1 MTDLELD
8 PRLTDPEAARLVARA
23 RVDAPTTPPVRDA
36 ALLARMRANP
46 SWVRLPDDDRVL
58 TIDGTL
64 PGDPP
69 LALRLYRPRM
79 GFTGTLLFAHGGG
92 WATGNLE
99 TNDGLCRELAR
110 HTGTQVVSL
119 DYRLAPEH
127 PYPAALHDMW
137 RALVFLAS
145 GGGGLVPDPAALG
158 VAGHSSGGNLAAALA
173 LRSRAG
179 RAPAVRH
186 QLLLCP
192 VLDCDFSR
200 PSYRECESGLPL
212 NGPDMHWLWDLY
224 VPDGP
229 ARLDP
234 EVSPVRARELAGS
247 VPATIIAAEVDPLR
261 DEAIAYAALLDAA
274 GALEGLIVRPG
285 VPHLFL
291 TWPLSSAVETLAAI
305 GPGVGAAVAGRAH

>member
-1 MTDLELD
+1 MTGLD
-8 PRLTDPEAARLVARA
+8 PRLTDPEAARHVARA
-23 RVDAPTTPPVRDA
+23 RAGAPAIPPARDA

-46 SWVRLPDDDRVL
+46 SWVRLPDDDRVA
-58 TIDGTL
+58 TIDGVL
-64 PGDPP
+64 AGGPP
-69 LALRLYRPRM
+69 LAYRVYRPRA
-79 GFTGTLLFAHGGG
+79 GFAGTLLFAHGGG

-110 HTGTQVVSL
+110 HTGTQVVSV

-127 PYPAALHDMW
+127 PYPAALDDMT
-137 RALVFLAS
+137 RALEVLAA
-145 GGGGLVPDPAALG
+145 GGDGLVPDPAALG

-179 RAPAVRH
+179 RAPAIRH

-192 VLDCDFSR
+192 VLDCDFER

-212 NGPDMHWLWDLY
+212 TGPDMRWLWALY
-224 VPDGP
+224 VADTQ

-234 EVSPVRARELAGS
+234 GASPLRAPDLTGS
-247 VPATIIAAEVDPLR
+247 VPATIVAAEVDPLR
-261 DEAIAYAALLDAA
+261 DEAIAYAARLDGV
-274 GALEGLIVRPG
+274 GALASLIVRPG

-291 TWPLSSAVETLAAI
+291 TWPLSSAAETLAAI
-305 GPGVGAAVAGRAH
+305 GPDVGASVAGRPL